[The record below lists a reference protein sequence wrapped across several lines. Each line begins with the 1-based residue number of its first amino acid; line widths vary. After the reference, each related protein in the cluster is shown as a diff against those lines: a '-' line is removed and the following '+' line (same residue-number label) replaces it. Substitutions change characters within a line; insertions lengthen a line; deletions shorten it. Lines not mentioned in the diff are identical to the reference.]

1 MAVYTAKR
9 LPNFIKSRKDYRMG
23 RIEEGLVEAFVEFD
37 RSLTERD
44 VIRELRVIAG
54 KEAGGEDEQVDAEE
68 VDSMLKEACMPIE
81 DVIKNEDTNSKSQTS
96 SQSAA
101 SGGAAAGASSNPMS
115 AVTRFK
121 TRNGGNKPISP
132 FLRAKPSNGEKEQL
146 SQEKLSFEHENSEDH
161 QKVINNGSID
171 NSTKDDDKKSNGH
184 KDAAEDSANSGA
196 AKEEQNGSNGH
207 DADANGDATEK
218 SDVKGIEK

>member
-101 SGGAAAGASSNPMS
+101 SGGAAAGGAGASSNPMS

-171 NSTKDDDKKSNGH
+171 NSTEDDDKKSNGH
-184 KDAAEDSANSGA
+184 KDAAEDSGA

-207 DADANGDATEK
+207 DTDANGDATEK